1 MRFSS
6 GALSSSWLRRVN
18 RRPSGRSFGSKPGT
32 EAIALTAPVRRVE
45 RHDGALA
52 AVQPADGGPL
62 RGRVE
67 RRLDVVALALGPGE
81 LVDERAQL
89 AVEARQL
96 VVVGALEAGSA
107 EARERVADRVGEEP
121 AGGVRAAERLVGV
134 AHRAGEHRPVGR
146 ADQAAP
152 DLALGQQRALVLRVG
167 PQLVGPQH
175 RPARREHDEHA
186 EEQREHDE
194 QAGDRRVHRP
204 YSRRARS
211 ETSSSSASSTK
222 LARIDEPP

>member
-1 MRFSS
+1 MRLSS

-32 EAIALTAPVRRVE
+32 ETIAFTAPV
-45 RHDGALA
+45 DGSSATTAPLR
-52 AVQPADGGPL
+52 PFSPLMRGPL
-62 RGRVE
+62 RARVE

-96 VVVGALEAGSA
+96 VVVGALEAGAA

-121 AGGVRAAERLVGV
+121 AGGYVRLNVSSGLRTERASTVPSAARI
-134 AHRAGEHRPVGR
+134 RPRRILRSASSVR
-146 ADQAAP
+146 WFFELARSSSAP
-152 DLALGQQRALVLRVG
+152 K
-167 PQLVGPQH
+167 H
-175 RPARREHDEHA
+175 RPARGEHDEHA

-194 QAGDRRVHRP
+194 QAGDGRVHRP